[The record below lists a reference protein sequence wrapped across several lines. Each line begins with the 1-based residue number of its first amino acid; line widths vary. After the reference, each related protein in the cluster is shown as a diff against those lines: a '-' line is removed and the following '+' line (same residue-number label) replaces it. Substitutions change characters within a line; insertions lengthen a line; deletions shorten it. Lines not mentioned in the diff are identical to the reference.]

1 MQLQKW
7 ISKSCMQGVYDS
19 WEYEMLQLWEKSGLP
34 EFLQF
39 IKYSQII
46 WKNLQKQVDKENR

>member
-1 MQLQKW
+1 MQLKKW

-39 IKYSQII
+39 IKYSQIVHRI
-46 WKNLQKQVDKENR
+46 IYCFKMKVVL